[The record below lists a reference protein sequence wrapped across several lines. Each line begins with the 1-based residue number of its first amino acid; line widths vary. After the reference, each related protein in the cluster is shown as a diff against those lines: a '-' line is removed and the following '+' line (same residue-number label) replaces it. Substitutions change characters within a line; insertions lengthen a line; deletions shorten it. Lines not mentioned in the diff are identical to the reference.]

1 MNYAGSRVKRETP
14 VPCTNHEGIW
24 PPHILHLNIRRAN
37 DEIHVPDALYPGKEL
52 PIHSKQEAGWSP

>member
-24 PPHILHLNIRRAN
+24 APHILHLDIRRVN
-37 DEIHVPDALYPGKEL
+37 DEIHVPDTLCPGKEL
-52 PIHSKQEAGWSP
+52 PIQLTLKIPN